1 MTLRLKIEDAD
12 GASARALE
20 FPVALGGPA
29 SGLPELGV
37 PVGWLG
43 LDGSEV
49 FVQPVDPPADLACN
63 GIPLSASRWLRDG
76 DVLRA
81 GPLRLTFRSG
91 PGGPTLRIARDPG
104 GLVTPSPFLPHSAPV
119 APAALIRPVEFRPR
133 ALTPPARPRSWR
145 PTTTHFVMLALVLLV
160 ALGAFVLS
168 GRAVE
173 VRIEPAPDAMA
184 VRGGLLNLPLGGR
197 YLLRPG
203 PHTVSASKAGHR
215 PLEASFEVTD
225 AAAQSFS
232 FRLELLPGRL
242 AIDTGGVAGARVE
255 VDGRQVGATPLAAIE
270 LAAGEHAVAIQ
281 AEGYAP
287 FSARTNV
294 RGAGELDTLK
304 AALVPDRAAVSFDS
318 EPRGAVVHVDGRAV
332 GTTPLTVDLSAGSRE
347 VRWALAGYRGASR
360 TIEVI
365 ANEPLQVPLVR
376 LSVAAGR
383 LKLASEPTGA
393 SVAVDGAFRGR
404 TPLELELAPD
414 RDHALKLSLQ
424 AHEPATL
431 GMRLGRGEERS
442 ETVTL
447 KPLLGEV
454 TLDVRPPDAE
464 VLVNGTP
471 QGRSGETL
479 RLPASPQEFE
489 IRREG
494 YAPHRATLTPRP
506 GFPQALRVTLTATGP
521 LAEAAKPAQV
531 RGAGHELKLVTG
543 ARFTMGASRREPGR
557 RANEVQR
564 DVEITRP
571 FYIGLEEVT
580 NGEFRR
586 FRANH
591 SSGAVDRY
599 SLDTDDLPVVR
610 VTWEDAALYCN
621 WLSQQEGRAPA
632 YVRKGGGLVAAT
644 PATNGYRLPTEA
656 EWTRAARYPQG
667 PTALKYPWGPA
678 LPVAARS
685 GNYADESARAL
696 LPAVIAGYDDGAP
709 ATVPPGRFAPN
720 PLGLFD
726 LGGNV
731 AEWVHDV
738 YAIPAEGGLE
748 RDPTGPAEGAL
759 HVIKGSSFMHATVT
773 ELRTSFRDYS
783 ATARPDVGFRV
794 ARPAE

>member
-1 MTLRLKIEDAD
+1 MTPRLKIEGLPNAQ
-12 GASARALE
+12 ALE
-20 FPVALGGPA
+20 FPVALGGSA
-29 SGLPELGV
+29 SGLPGLDTT
-37 PVGWLG
+37 VGWLG
-43 LDGSEV
+43 LDGGEV
-49 FVQPVDPPADLACN
+49 FVQPVDPPAGLACN

-81 GPLRLTFRSG
+81 GALRLTFHSG
-91 PGGPTLRIARDPG
+91 PVGPALRVDRDPG
-104 GLVTPSPFLPHSAPV
+104 ETGTPSPRPDATPAP
-119 APAALIRPVEFRPR
+119 PAALIRPVEFRPR
-133 ALTPPARPRSWR
+133 ALTPPERPGPWR
-145 PTTTHFVMLALVLLV
+145 PTATHVVVFALALLV

-173 VRIEPAPDAMA
+173 VRVEPAPDTME

-203 PHTVSASKAGHR
+203 RYEVFASKAGHR
-215 PLEASFEVTD
+215 PLAAAFEVTD
-225 AAAQSFS
+225 AAAQSFA
-232 FRLELLPGRL
+232 FRLEPLPGRL
-242 AIDTGGVAGARVE
+242 AIDTGGVAGARVAI
-255 VDGRQVGATPLAAIE
+255 DGREVGTTPLAPLE
-270 LAAGEHAVAIQ
+270 LAAGEHEVAIH

-287 FSARTNV
+287 FVARTAV

-304 AALVPDRAAVSFDS
+304 VALVPDRAAVSFDS
-318 EPRGAVVHVDGRAV
+318 EPRGAEVRVDGRAV
-332 GTTPLTVDLSAGSRE
+332 GTTPLTVDLSSGRRE
-347 VRWALAGYRGASR
+347 VTWALAGYRPASR
-360 TIEVI
+360 AIEVV
-365 ANEPLQVPLVR
+365 ANEPQQVPLVR
-376 LSVAAGR
+376 LAVAAGR
-383 LKLASEPTGA
+383 LKLASEPAGA

-414 RDHALKLSLQ
+414 RDHTLKVSLQ
-424 AHEPATL
+424 AHEPAAL
-431 GMRLGRGEERS
+431 GIRLGRGEERS

-447 KPLLGEV
+447 KPLLGEI

-464 VLVNGTP
+464 VLVDGTP
-471 QGRSGETL
+471 RGRSGETL
-479 RLPASPQEFE
+479 RLPATPHEFE
-489 IRREG
+489 VRREG

-521 LAEAAKPAQV
+521 LAESAKPAQA
-531 RGAGHELKLVTG
+531 RGGGHELKLVTG
-543 ARFTMGASRREPGR
+543 GRFMMGASRREPGR

-564 DVEITRP
+564 EVEITRP
-571 FYIGLEEVT
+571 FYIGIKEVT

-591 SSGAVDRY
+591 SSGALDRY

-610 VTWEDAALYCN
+610 VSWEDAALYCN
-621 WLSQQEGRAPA
+621 WLSQQEGRAPQ
-632 YVRKGGGLVAAT
+632 YVRKGTALVAAT

-667 PTALKYPWGPA
+667 PTALKYPWGAA
-678 LPVAARS
+678 LPVAAKS

-696 LPAVIAGYDDGAP
+696 LPAVIAGYDDGIP
-709 ATVPPGRFAPN
+709 ATAPPGRFAPN

-759 HVIKGSSFMHATVT
+759 HVILGSSFMHATVT